1 MLFRG
6 TITVDFVAGERELVN
21 FENEEKWEFI
31 AKEQSGHQ
39 WTKITERKHQR

>member
-1 MLFRG
+1 M
-6 TITVDFVAGERELVN
+6 DFVAGERELVN
-21 FENEEKWEFI
+21 FENDEEKWEFI